1 MGQVIYHKC
10 IIPQKGQKMKEKKT
24 ITITR
29 EEFKKR
35 AVDAT
40 VEIVDD
46 ALKRDEG
53 MGLFSLLLSGII
65 ASNLETALF
74 EEEKENGN

>member
-1 MGQVIYHKC
+1 MYYTT
-10 IIPQKGQKMKEKKT
+10 ERTENERKKT